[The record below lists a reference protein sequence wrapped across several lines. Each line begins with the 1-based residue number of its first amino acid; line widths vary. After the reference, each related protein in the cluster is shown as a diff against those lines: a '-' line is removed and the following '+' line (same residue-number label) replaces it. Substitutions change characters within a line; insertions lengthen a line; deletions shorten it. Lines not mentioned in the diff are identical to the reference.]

1 MSSSWSVSAAAPFL
15 SWTERPTPLRLKLV
29 MGDDDWWYV
38 NDKGEIYAPIGKL
51 WLKKELNEDMRYY
64 YEDESAL
71 GLYDYG
77 KLERHNILKKSPELG
92 PVKIN
97 TNNKSDY
104 IILDLSADS
113 SFLPIRH
120 LTLR

>member
-1 MSSSWSVSAAAPFL
+1 MGDG
-15 SWTERPTPLRLKLV
+15 
-29 MGDDDWWYV
+29 MGDDEWWYV
-38 NDKGEIYAPIGKL
+38 NDKGEIYRNEITKDDAGLGKL
-51 WLKKELNEDMRYY
+51 WLKKELNLSTLGLKGHNEDMRYY